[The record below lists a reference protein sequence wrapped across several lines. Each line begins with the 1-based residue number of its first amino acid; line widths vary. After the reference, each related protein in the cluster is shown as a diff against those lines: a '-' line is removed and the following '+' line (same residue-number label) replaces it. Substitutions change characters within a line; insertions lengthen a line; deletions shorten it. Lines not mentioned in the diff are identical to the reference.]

1 MCIWVGWLAYSGYSV
16 ASIDFGIHI
25 LYNDSATI
33 SKSISQRNNKMA
45 TMKDV
50 AKASGVSLIT
60 VSRVINTPQLVAEE
74 TRAKVETAM
83 NRLGFLPNH
92 AAKALA
98 QKNTRTV
105 HLYVP
110 RFMGLSEPFMMN
122 LIAGVSEELSNAYYM
137 FLIRRD
143 LEFNQRCDGV
153 IVTGLALN
161 EENIFSE
168 KLGVPFV
175 LFGKTDRDIDCIDI
189 DNEKGAYAMTE
200 HILSKGHRKIG
211 FLMLNVNQRYAYERF
226 EGYRRALEDKGLA
239 FDKNLVRYANPTEQD
254 AYEKACE
261 LFADGRT
268 TALFCCNDLLAVGAF
283 RAAEKLNL
291 KIPQDISITGFDGL
305 IFDLLP
311 KVPLTTVRQP
321 VYEAGRALA
330 ARLLDR
336 LRNPELPYEKTNIL
350 PELIVRNS
358 VGTACTDL

>member
-1 MCIWVGWLAYSGYSV
+1 
-16 ASIDFGIHI
+16 
-25 LYNDSATI
+25 
-33 SKSISQRNNKMA
+33 MA

-122 LIAGVSEELSNAYYM
+122 LIVGVSEELSNAYYM

-211 FLMLNVNQRYAYERF
+211 FLMLNVNQRYAYERLG
-226 EGYRRALEDKGLA
+226 GYRRALEDKGLA

-358 VGTACTDL
+358 VGTARTDL

>member
-1 MCIWVGWLAYSGYSV
+1 
-16 ASIDFGIHI
+16 
-25 LYNDSATI
+25 
-33 SKSISQRNNKMA
+33 
-45 TMKDV
+45 MKDV

-60 VSRVINTPQLVAEE
+60 VSRVINNPLLVAEE
-74 TRAKVETAM
+74 TRCKVESEM

-122 LIAGVSEELSNAYYM
+122 LIAGVSEELSNAYYL

-143 LEFNQRCDGV
+143 LEFSQRCDGV

-161 EENIFSE
+161 EENIFAE
-168 KLGVPFV
+168 KLGAPFV
-175 LFGKTDRDIDCIDI
+175 LFGKTDKDFDCIDI
-189 DNEKGAYAMTE
+189 DNEKGAYMMAK
-200 HILSKGHRKIG
+200 HIISKGHRRVG
-211 FLMLNVNQRYAYERF
+211 FLMLNVNQRYAYERLG
-226 EGYRRALEDKGLA
+226 GYRRALEDNGIV
-239 FDKNLVRYANPTEQD
+239 FDKSLVRYADLTEQD
-254 AYEKACE
+254 AFSKACKLLGE
-261 LFADGRT
+261 GKV

-291 KIPQDISITGFDGL
+291 KIPQDVSVTGFDGL
-305 IFDLLP
+305 IFDLIP

-330 ARLLDR
+330 ARLLTR
-336 LRNPELPYEKTNIL
+336 LSDPRLPFEKTNIT
-350 PELIVRNS
+350 PELIIRNS
-358 VGTACTDL
+358 VGTI

>member
-1 MCIWVGWLAYSGYSV
+1 
-16 ASIDFGIHI
+16 
-25 LYNDSATI
+25 
-33 SKSISQRNNKMA
+33 
-45 TMKDV
+45 MKDV

-60 VSRVINTPQLVAEE
+60 VSRVINYPQLVAEE
-74 TRAKVETAM
+74 TRSKVESAM

-122 LIAGVSEELSNAYYM
+122 LIAGVSEELSNAYYL

-153 IVTGLALN
+153 IVMGLALN
-161 EENIFSE
+161 EENIFAE
-168 KLGVPFV
+168 KIGVPFV
-175 LFGKTDRDIDCIDI
+175 LFGKTERDFDCIDI
-189 DNEKGAYAMTE
+189 DNEKGAYLMTE
-200 HILSKGHRKIG
+200 HIISKGHRSIG
-211 FLMLNVNQRYAYERF
+211 FLMLNVNQRYAYERLD
-226 EGYRRALEDKGLA
+226 GYRHALEDNGLT
-239 FDKNLVRYANPTEQD
+239 FDNKLLRYADLTEQD
-254 AYEKACE
+254 AFEKACE
-261 LFADGRT
+261 LFTVGKA

-283 RAAEKLNL
+283 RAAEKLGL
-291 KIPQDISITGFDGL
+291 RIPQDVSVTGFDGL
-305 IFDLLP
+305 IFELIP

-336 LRNPELPYEKTNIL
+336 LRDPELPFEKTDIQ

-358 VGTACTDL
+358 VGEIKR